1 LSRTVVGIDLGTTN
15 SLIAVMKGSRIDV
28 IPDPEGRKLL
38 PSVVALS
45 EDGVQVGYSARARL
59 NNPDTAVVYS
69 AKRLMGRSYAEI
81 TGELPYLA
89 YPVEEVR
96 GLPMIPDRFRSR
108 HLSPPEIGALVLAE
122 LKKRAELHLNEPV
135 RDAVITVPAYFND
148 AQRQATKDAGEMAG
162 LNVLRIVNE
171 PTAAALAYGFGSG
184 KDGLFAV
191 YDLGGGT
198 FDFSLL
204 EIRKG
209 IFEVRAT
216 SGDTHLGGDDFDQAI
231 VSDWISGMPG
241 GSDLARRTEVRDLLR
256 KEAEKAKI
264 ALADAKDVRVSIP
277 AIGFATTL
285 TRDRMNALV
294 EPLVQR
300 TLAPVSKALS
310 DAGVSVSDIDGVI
323 LVGGATRLIR
333 IKEAV
338 QGYFGKPLYDQVDP
352 DLVVAEGAAVQGNI
366 LSGERKDLLL
376 LDVTPL
382 SLGIETMG
390 NVMSTLIPRNTTIP
404 TQAKE
409 MFTTFQDGQARVDI
423 HVLQGERELAKD
435 NRSLA
440 RFSLTGIDPL
450 PAGAA
455 RVEVTFMIDAN
466 GILDV
471 RAVDQRTGK
480 SQGVV
485 VHPSYGLTRD
495 DVRGLIKESFEHA
508 KEDFETRLLIDA
520 KTEAQTVLNATRRA
534 LDRLDDDILPEG
546 ERQEIRSQVASLE
559 AAMGGSD
566 GRRVREETQKL
577 DQVTRPLA
585 ERLMNLSVHEALS
598 GKKVE
603 ERGEHD
609 A

>member
-1 LSRTVVGIDLGTTN
+1 MSRTVVGIDLGTTN
-15 SLIAVMKGSRIDV
+15 SLIAVLRGERVEV
-28 IPDPEGRKLL
+28 IPDGEGRSLL
-38 PSVVALS
+38 PSVVAFAQS
-45 EDGVQVGYSARARL
+45 GVQVGYPARARL
-59 NNPDTAVVYS
+59 NDPETVVVYS
-69 AKRLMGRSYAEI
+69 AKRLMGRGYEEVS
-81 TGELPYLA
+81 GELPFLS
-89 YPVEEVR
+89 YPVEDIR
-96 GLPMIPDRFRSR
+96 GLPMVPDRFRNR
-108 HLSPPEIGALVLAE
+108 HLSPPEIGALVLSD
-122 LKKRAELHLNEPV
+122 LRKRAEFYLNEPV

-204 EIRKG
+204 DIRKG

-216 SGDTHLGGDDFDQAI
+216 SGDTHLGGDDFDAAI
-231 VSDWISGMPG
+231 VASWLEDLKAVN
-241 GSDLARRTEVRDLLR
+241 GSQDKPEIRDLLR

-264 ALADAKDVRVSIP
+264 ALSSTHSVEIAIP
-277 AIGFATTL
+277 ALHFRTTL
-285 TRDRMNALV
+285 TRAKLNDLV

-300 TLAPVSKALS
+300 TMVPVRKALD
-310 DAGVSVSDIDGVI
+310 DAGIEPDSIDGVI
-323 LVGGATRLIR
+323 LVGGATRLPR

-338 QGYFGKPLYDQVDP
+338 QEFFGKTLYDTVDP
-352 DLVVAEGAAVQGNI
+352 DLVVAEGAAVQGHI
-366 LSGERKDLLL
+366 LSGQRKDLLL

-390 NVMSTLIPRNTTIP
+390 GVMSTLIPRNTTIP

-409 MFTTFQDGQARVDI
+409 MFTTFLDGQTRVDI
-423 HVLQGERELAKD
+423 HVLQGERELSKD

-440 RFSLTGIDPL
+440 RFSLTGIDPMT
-450 PAGAA
+450 AGAA
-455 RVEVTFMIDAN
+455 RIEVTFMIDAN

-471 RAVDQRTGK
+471 RALDQRTGK

-485 VHPSYGLTRD
+485 VHPSYGLGRE
-495 DVRGLIKESFEHA
+495 DVRELIKESFVHA

-534 LDRLDDDILPEG
+534 LDRLDDLIVPKEERILIQTQMT
-546 ERQEIRSQVASLE
+546 RLE
-559 AAMGGSD
+559 EAMKGTD
-566 GRRVREETQKL
+566 GRLVRNETTQL
-577 DQVTRPLA
+577 DKATQPLA
-585 ERLMNLSVHEALS
+585 ERLMNHSVQEALG
-598 GKKVE
+598 GKQVDE
-603 ERGEHD
+603 
-609 A
+609 